1 MSDDA
6 ADIGRSAGGDR
17 AQTAPSG
24 DGLSPLVPP
33 AYDRRALV
41 PGIVHLGLGGF
52 HRAHMAR
59 YLHDLML
66 ADPSALQ
73 WGIRGVGLREADR
86 PLLKALADQDCLY
99 TLIERDG
106 QGERQA
112 VIGAIV
118 ETIDA
123 SADSAPLLAAIR
135 SPETRILSLTVTE
148 HGYCLDRA
156 TKRLDPAHP
165 QIAHDLG
172 RLEHPR
178 STIGVVVAALAGRRR
193 GGLGGLTV
201 LSCDNI
207 QHNGDV
213 LRRAVAD
220 FADAIDPRLSAWIA
234 DHASFPNSMV
244 DRITPQPTAAAI
256 QDFRDRSG
264 IDDAAPLV
272 AEPFRQWVIEDRF
285 VAGRPTLERVGVQFV
300 RNVAPYERM
309 KLRLLN
315 ASHLALSGPGQL
327 IGLTGID
334 ETIRHPLIRRYIAAL
349 MDRETGPTL
358 DPVPGVDL
366 DDYKRSVVARFNNP
380 AIPDTV
386 ARVNADAALNYL
398 LDPIRD
404 RLAAGAPI
412 DLLGFALAA
421 WLRRVRGEDEVGA
434 RIEIVHPLAT
444 ELRARAIAG
453 GGDPAPLLAMRSLFG
468 DLGKNAAF
476 VAVTARWLSALYDG
490 GVERTLAGAE
500 DDGLI

>member
-1 MSDDA
+1 MTNEA
-6 ADIGRSAGGDR
+6 ADRPPDHDR
-17 AQTAPSG
+17 AAVAA
-24 DGLSPLVPP
+24 DGLRRLMPP
-33 AYDRRALV
+33 AYDRRAIR

-66 ADPSALQ
+66 SDPDALR
-73 WGIRGVGLREADR
+73 WGIRGVGLRVADR

-99 TLIERDG
+99 TLVERDG
-106 QGERQA
+106 QEERHA
-112 VIGAIV
+112 VIGSIV
-118 ETIDA
+118 EAIDA
-123 SADSAPLLAAIR
+123 SAGSAELLAAIAA
-135 SPETRILSLTVTE
+135 PGTGIVSLTVTE

-156 TKRLDPAHP
+156 TKRLDLGHP
-165 QIAHDLG
+165 QIAFDLATAAD
-172 RLEHPR
+172 PR
-178 STIGVVVAALAGRRR
+178 SAIGVVVAGLADRRR
-193 GGLGGLTV
+193 NGVGGPTV

-220 FADAIDPRLSAWIA
+220 FADAVDPGLADWIA
-234 DHASFPNSMV
+234 QHASFPNSMV
-244 DRITPQPTAAAI
+244 DRITPQPTADAI
-256 QDFRDRSG
+256 RDFRGRTG

-285 VAGRPTLERVGVQFV
+285 VAGRPALDEVGVQFV
-300 RNVAPYERM
+300 DDVAPYERM

-315 ASHLALSGPGQL
+315 ATHLALSGPGQL

-334 ETIRHPLIRRYIAAL
+334 ETIRHPLIRRYIVAL

-366 DDYKRSVVARFNNP
+366 DGYKRSVIARFANP

-404 RLAAGAPI
+404 RLAMGAPI
-412 DLLGFALAA
+412 DLLGFGLAA
-421 WLRRVRGEDEVGA
+421 WLRRVRGDDEAGRA
-434 RIEIVHPLAT
+434 IEIVHPLAA

-453 GGDPAPLLAMRSLFG
+453 GADPAPLLAMRSLFG
-468 DLGKNAAF
+468 GLGENPTMCAI
-476 VAVTARWLSALYDG
+476 VGRWLSELYDV
-490 GVERTLAGAE
+490 GVERALARA
-500 DDGLI
+500 DSDGLI

>member
-1 MSDDA
+1 MTKQTMDRPSDRERAHTAVA
-6 ADIGRSAGGDR
+6 ADALRR
-17 AQTAPSG
+17 LT
-24 DGLSPLVPP
+24 PP
-33 AYDRRALV
+33 AYDRRAIV

-66 ADPSALQ
+66 LDPSALT

-86 PLLKALADQDCLY
+86 PLLKALTDQDCLY
-99 TLIERDG
+99 TLVERDG
-106 QGERQA
+106 DDEQHV

-118 ETIDA
+118 EAIDA
-123 SADSAPLLAAIR
+123 SAGSTNLLAAIA

-156 TKRLDPAHP
+156 TKRLDLTHP
-165 QIAHDLG
+165 QIVHDLANPAD
-172 RLEHPR
+172 PR
-178 STIGVVVAALAGRRR
+178 SAIGVVVAGLAERRR
-193 GGLGGLTV
+193 KGLGGLTV

-220 FADAIDPRLSAWIA
+220 FADASDPGLLAWIA
-234 DHASFPNSMV
+234 QHASFPNAMV

-256 QDFRDRSG
+256 QDFRDRTG
-264 IDDAAPLV
+264 IDDAASLV
-272 AEPFRQWVIEDRF
+272 AEPFRQWVIEDHF
-285 VAGRPTLERVGVQFV
+285 VAGRPALERVGVQFV
-300 RNVAPYERM
+300 GDVAPYERM

-334 ETIRHPLIRRYIAAL
+334 ETIRHPLIRRYIIAL

-366 DDYKRSVVARFNNP
+366 DAYKRSVIARFDNP

-412 DLLGFALAA
+412 DLLGLGLAA
-421 WLRRVRGEDEVGA
+421 WLRRVRGKDEAGRPIAV
-434 RIEIVHPLAT
+434 VHPLAA
-444 ELRARAIAG
+444 ELRVRAIAG

-468 DLGKNAAF
+468 DLGDDAGF
-476 VAVTARWLSALYDG
+476 VAIVGRWLTELYDG
-490 GVERTLAGAE
+490 GVARALARAE
-500 DDGLI
+500 AEALI

>member
-1 MSDDA
+1 MSKET
-6 ADIGRSAGGDR
+6 ADTATPGG
-17 AQTAPSG
+17 
-24 DGLSPLVPP
+24 GLHPLTPP
-33 AYDRRALV
+33 PYDRRAIA

-66 ADPSALQ
+66 SDPDALQ

-86 PLLKALADQDCLY
+86 PLLKALADQHCLY

-106 QGERQA
+106 QGEQQA
-112 VIGAIV
+112 VIGAIM

-123 SADSAPLLAAIR
+123 SADSARLLAAIR
-135 SPETRILSLTVTE
+135 SPETHILSLTVTE

-156 TKRLDPAHP
+156 TKRLDLAHP

-172 RLEHPR
+172 NRDAPR
-178 STIGVVVAALAGRRR
+178 SAIGVVVAALADRRR
-193 GGLGGLTV
+193 AGLGGLTV

-213 LRRAVAD
+213 LRHAVSD
-220 FADAIDPRLSAWIA
+220 FAEAVEPGLSAWIVE
-234 DHASFPNSMV
+234 HASFPNSMV

-256 QDFRDRSG
+256 QDFRDQTG

-272 AEPFRQWVIEDRF
+272 AEPFLQWVIEDRF
-285 VAGRPTLERVGVQFV
+285 VAGRPALERVGVQFV
-300 RNVAPYERM
+300 PDVAPFERM

-315 ASHLALSGPGQL
+315 ASHLAMSGPGQL
-327 IGLTGID
+327 IGLAGID
-334 ETIRHPLIRRYIAAL
+334 ETIRHPQIRRYVAAL

-366 DDYKRSVVARFNNP
+366 DDYKRSVVARFDNP

-404 RLAAGAPI
+404 RLATGSPI
-412 DLLGFALAA
+412 DLLAFAVAA
-421 WLRRVRGEDEVGA
+421 WLRRVRGEDEAGK
-434 RIEIVHPLAT
+434 RIAVVHPLAE

-453 GGDPAPLLAMRSLFG
+453 GADPAPLIAMRSLFG
-468 DLGKNAAF
+468 DLGENATF
-476 VAVTARWLSALYDG
+476 CAVVGRWLAELYDG
-490 GVERTLAGAE
+490 GVETALARAE
-500 DDGLI
+500 AEGLI